1 LCQIELYRD
10 FREPSTARCSPLQQH
25 SESRLNRIVSVTVD
39 PKVLADVAAFT
50 RPELFDESRSIL
62 IPVVEEGGADPIR
75 KEDFG
80 LLDPI
85 HPAGEAEDLKGGTVR
100 CKQIQSCI

>member
-1 LCQIELYRD
+1 
-10 FREPSTARCSPLQQH
+10 
-25 SESRLNRIVSVTVD
+25 
-39 PKVLADVAAFT
+39 
-50 RPELFDESRSIL
+50 
-62 IPVVEEGGADPIR
+62 VVEEGGADPIR